1 MPTQIQARQLKAIAE
16 ADAVLDK
23 LELKQIERTNNALEK
38 ALADLIKQL
47 RGKLSDD
54 RTPNL
59 FAQQRA
65 ILIANDLRDT
75 LNVFSPD
82 NPRTMALLEDFKQ
95 LTIEADRVGSGLA
108 ETLVEHYEPS
118 IASTADL
125 SLDVVAA
132 VAQAGYDRLLTRGS
146 TFADNAN
153 TAIQQGLLQGW
164 GVNKITSAV
173 RAIGG
178 VTRAEAERI
187 VRTESNRAAISA
199 VKNRYQ
205 SEGIDQV
212 IWIATQDRRTCPRC
226 AARAG
231 GIYQMDKVTL
241 PLHPNDRCYLSP
253 FKKAWADA
261 GLIDFEWMENHHSKS
276 IKLAGK
282 ADNSASPWE
291 LNGTPKQIK
300 YEI

>member
-1 MPTQIQARQLKAIAE
+1 MPTQIQTRQLKAIAE

-23 LELKQIERTNNALEK
+23 LELKQIERINNALEK

-75 LNVFSPD
+75 LNVFSPE
-82 NPRTMALLEDFKQ
+82 NPRTKALLEDFKQ
-95 LTIEADRVGSGLA
+95 LTIETDKVGSELA
-108 ETLVEHYEPS
+108 KTQIEHYEPS

-132 VAQAGYDRLLTRGS
+132 VAQAGYDRLLTRGA
-146 TFADNAN
+146 TFADNAS

-173 RAIGG
+173 KVVGG

-199 VKNRYQ
+199 AKNRYQ
-205 SEGIDQV
+205 ADGIEQV

-253 FKKAWADA
+253 YKRAWADA
-261 GLIDFEWMENHHSKS
+261 GLIDFEWMENHHDEAV
-276 IKLAGK
+276 KLAGK

-291 LNGTPKQIK
+291 INGTPKRIK